1 MNLKSLAFD
10 TMLSMGFRIE
20 RYKNNWH
27 FDAGSHSFHPDHK
40 IGIDIKNFFDNIDPF
55 YENIKDQEIL
65 KDYAV
70 KAKDAVDKYRGNFLV
85 RGGNKITTEGKE
97 FIRTVVIEFETFEIA
112 KNFFYSDEY
121 QSAHA
126 ILGDSVV
133 RNHQIIEGA

>member
-1 MNLKSLAFD
+1 MK
-10 TMLSMGFRIE
+10 G
-20 RYKNNWH
+20 YVVCV
-27 FDAGSHSFHPDHK
+27 
-40 IGIDIKNFFDNIDPF
+40 
-55 YENIKDQEIL
+55 YENLKDQEIL
-65 KDYAV
+65 KNYSV

-133 RNHQIIEGA
+133 RNHQIVEGA

>member
-1 MNLKSLAFD
+1 MK
-10 TMLSMGFRIE
+10 G
-20 RYKNNWH
+20 YVVCV
-27 FDAGSHSFHPDHK
+27 
-40 IGIDIKNFFDNIDPF
+40 
-55 YENIKDQEIL
+55 YENINDEVIL
-65 KDYAV
+65 KNYAV
-70 KAKDAVDKYRGNFLV
+70 KAKEAVDKYRGNFLV

-112 KNFFYSDEY
+112 KDFFYSNEY

>member
-1 MNLKSLAFD
+1 MK
-10 TMLSMGFRIE
+10 GYVVCVYE
-20 RYKNNWH
+20 
-27 FDAGSHSFHPDHK
+27 K
-40 IGIDIKNFFDNIDPF
+40 IN
-55 YENIKDQEIL
+55 DQEIL
-65 KDYAV
+65 KKYAM
-70 KAKDAVDKYRGNFLV
+70 KAKDAVDKFKGKFLV
-85 RGGNKITTEGKE
+85 RGGNKVTTEGKE